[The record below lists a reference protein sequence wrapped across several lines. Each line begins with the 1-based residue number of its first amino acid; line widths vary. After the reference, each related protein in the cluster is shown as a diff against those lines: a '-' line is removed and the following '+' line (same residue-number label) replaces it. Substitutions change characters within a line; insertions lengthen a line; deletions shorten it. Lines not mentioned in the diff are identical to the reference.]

1 MKIVW
6 NTLAIDIELVPIL
19 KHPTSLLSSCPPPP
33 FPFIHE
39 FHLAPQAEMGGG
51 EKRRQGS
58 IWRVFHTM
66 LLVLFKLKIR
76 LLNSKV
82 IKINPHL
89 HWSSWLPMYRS
100 GKIGGCRLK
109 FYPGG
114 GGDIHSI
121 FQPIGER
128 VTSNLTNKS
137 ARTMFQPEPPT
148 GPAERILSVPGAV
161 GGDGDLKM
169 SSLWIHVSRCIGSA
183 IKG

>member
-39 FHLAPQAEMGGG
+39 FHLPPQAVMRGGG

-76 LLNSKV
+76 LRNPKV
-82 IKINPHL
+82 IKINPYL
-89 HWSSWLPMYRS
+89 YWSSWLPMYRS
-100 GKIGGCRLK
+100 EK
-109 FYPGG
+109 
-114 GGDIHSI
+114 
-121 FQPIGER
+121 
-128 VTSNLTNKS
+128 
-137 ARTMFQPEPPT
+137 
-148 GPAERILSVPGAV
+148 
-161 GGDGDLKM
+161 
-169 SSLWIHVSRCIGSA
+169 
-183 IKG
+183 